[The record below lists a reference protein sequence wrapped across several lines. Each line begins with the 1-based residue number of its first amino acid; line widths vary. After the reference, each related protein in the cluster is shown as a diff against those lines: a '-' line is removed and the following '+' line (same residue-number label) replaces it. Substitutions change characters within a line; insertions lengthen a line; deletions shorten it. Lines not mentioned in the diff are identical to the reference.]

1 MNISAKII
9 EIFDTA
15 NVTETFRKREFVV
28 EYSDNPQYPE
38 YVKFELVQDKCS
50 LLDKFKVGD
59 EVEVHFNLRGRKW
72 TDPQGV
78 VKYFNSLQAW
88 RLEAKSA
95 GEQQAPEDAAA
106 PPADEPEWLADNDEK
121 TNDLPF

>member
-1 MNISAKII
+1 MDISAKII
-9 EIFDTA
+9 EIFATAKVTDT
-15 NVTETFRKREFVV
+15 FQKREFVV

-38 YVKFELVQDKCS
+38 YVKFELVQDKCT
-50 LLDKFKVGD
+50 LLDGFNVGD
-59 EVEVHFNLRGRKW
+59 EVVVHFNLKGRKW

-88 RLEAKSA
+88 RLEAKSDN
-95 GEQQAPEDAAA
+95 QAPTDATA
-106 PPADEPEWLADNDEK
+106 PPTNEPEWLADNDET